1 MIVPVLPGAI
11 VIGKVVEP
19 IRNEVLSPV
28 ERDKPCITSG
38 AVPIFEMIYVLSFI
52 GVQSASMVNDSGD
65 EILGA
70 VPMV

>member
-1 MIVPVLPGAI
+1 MIVPVLPGAM

-19 IRNEVLSPV
+19 IKNEVLSPL
-28 ERDKPCITSG
+28 ESDKPCITSG